1 MPRRHFGIIP
11 VCFVLVGSILSILIY
26 AHWKQHLP
34 RSSLIMPATRSKIK
48 NQRRWIT
55 ADPVFYS
62 ASLRPRLLSRH
73 KTTLLTTKK
82 CSRYYH
88 LLILVASAPDNF
100 DRRNNIRKTWARD
113 TELHWPRWKT
123 YFLLGQTPTSN
134 VSKLLLKEDEAFRDL
149 VRGDYKEHYWNQTY
163 KIQMGFEWAVKY
175 CEFSFLLKA
184 DDDVFVDT
192 ARVISYLNEPDTPK
206 LKLYSGH
213 VMRQVAVTRKL
224 GKWFVSK
231 SEYARNIYP
240 DYCSGF
246 AYILS
251 YDVVTLFVE
260 LFEFLPVFKIDD
272 AYVGMLAEQT
282 GVRAMQKVGF
292 ETWPREETLCIPLTD
307 TLARHRTL
315 GKCLIEL
322 YNRTVIDRMYFL

>member
-26 AHWKQHLP
+26 AQWKQHLP

-100 DRRNNIRKTWARD
+100 DRRNNIRKTWACD

-134 VSKLLLKEDEAFRDL
+134 VSKLLLKEEEAFRDL

-213 VMRQVAVTRKL
+213 VMRRVAVTRKL

-322 YNRTVIDRMYFL
+322 YNRTVINRMYFL